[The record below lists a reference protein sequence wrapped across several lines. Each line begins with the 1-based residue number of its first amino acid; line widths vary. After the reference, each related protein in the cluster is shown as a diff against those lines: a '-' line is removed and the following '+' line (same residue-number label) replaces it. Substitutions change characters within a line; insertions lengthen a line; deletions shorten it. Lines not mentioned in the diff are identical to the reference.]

1 MLINSPNI
9 SGSLKVTGNAVITG
23 SLTVLGGIN
32 ATITGSATS
41 ASYVEYSNV
50 ANKPTLVSGSEQVSF
65 NGIVDKPTL
74 VSGSEQITYSGIS
87 SIPSGIVSSS
97 TQITGYNI
105 FATTGSNQ
113 FNGSQVITGSLTVT
127 GQVVAQTLNV
137 QQVTSS
143 IVFSSGSNIFGN
155 DLGNTQQF
163 TGSVSV
169 TGSLAVAG
177 AGSFSGT
184 GYFGGATV
192 SSGLT
197 GASEL
202 IVQNELG
209 IQNGDTTGPYLR
221 MVMGG
226 VNQNITLVTG
236 AFTGTEPNLL
246 FSIGGATRLTM
257 TPSGSATF
265 NLGSGEMRLNR
276 TGTSEYLK
284 LNTYYLLTDGNDQLL
299 GSVTGATSIYAGSGV
314 SPKLTIAS
322 TGAATF
328 QTTGN
333 NGIINIGGST
343 YYSQLETNST
353 LGGLKIKS
361 IWGAANSGIIQFI
374 NGTSENI
381 RMHIADNGNVDI
393 GLTNA
398 IDRLTISR
406 NVADNAGGITL
417 YNAETSGYGSAL
429 TFRVNYAG
437 VYNVSRIHGDWGTGN
452 SGLLHFFTANTSQTL
467 VERMLINGS
476 GNVIIGNTTAYGGL
490 TVSDFTTND
499 GNDSLAFFYRGTS
512 GGHESLIKFYDFRGQ
527 VNASMGNNLE
537 DDGSGTQKA
546 RLVFKTSNSGAP
558 TERMRIT
565 SNGTLEFLGVAT
577 GLAGAYFTN
586 DSSSLKIHSTFGG
599 GTTKDL
605 ILQSG
610 GSAGAPQLILK
621 AGGNVLIGTTD
632 DIGYKLNVNGSLRFS
647 TGQTGGYVRRDS
659 GFVNETANIGENATA
674 YFLYKYTADANGSS
688 TTFFNITGLSNN
700 NGTCA
705 DINLRVRKDATA
717 SAINT
722 VGYIQINGQDMIG
735 AVFASGTAA
744 VQTNR
749 TIRVVRMSDEWIIIG
764 SVGSY

>member
-1 MLINSPNI
+1 MIQDKIFFDEKDPTGLSYNTPFTVYGSYEGRLWSKTPSGEIKYYTQNSDL
-9 SGSLKVTGNAVITG
+9 SVYATTGSNSFNGNQTVTG
-23 SLTVLGGIN
+23 SLTVTEG
-32 ATITGSATS
+32 ITGTVTT
-41 ASYVEYSNV
+41 ASYVQYSNV
-50 ANKPTLVSGSEQVSF
+50 A
-65 NGIVDKPTL
+65 DK
-74 VSGSEQITYSGIS
+74 
-87 SIPSGIVSSS
+87 PSGIVSSS
-97 TQITGYNI
+97 VQVRGYNV

-113 FNGSQVITGSLTVT
+113 FDGSQSVTGSLTVT
-127 GQVVAQTLNV
+127 GQVIAQTLNV
-137 QQVTSS
+137 QEVTSS
-143 IVFSSGSNIFGN
+143 IVFSSGSNRFGN
-155 DLGNTQQF
+155 SLGNTQQF

-169 TGSLAVAG
+169 TGSLTSNG
-177 AGSFSGT
+177 ALTGTNAIFSSLEVFDNSNSGILKLSRDTGGQRGQLQFGRNNSGT
-184 GYFGGATV
+184 FQVTGMIGSDSDTASPNNGTLYFYTSN
-192 SSGLT
+192 SSGVST
-197 GASEL
+197 ERL
-202 IVQNELG
+202 I
-209 IQNGDTTGPYLR
+209 INGT
-221 MVMGG
+221 
-226 VNQNITLVTG
+226 
-236 AFTGTEPNLL
+236 
-246 FSIGGATRLTM
+246 
-257 TPSGSATF
+257 GSATF

-527 VNASMGNNLE
+527 VNAAMGNNLE

-558 TERMRIT
+558 IERMRIT
-565 SNGTLEFLGVAT
+565 SGGQVQISNSILRLNASSTTSVSTSVTTISTDSNTYG
-577 GLAGAYFTN
+577 GLAIIWGA
-586 DSSSLKIHSTFGG
+586 DSGGNIWTDLLFYSLGQVYVIRSQDVSGGPFGRTYSVDGSGSLRLAMGG
-599 GTTKDL
+599 GTYT
-605 ILQSG
+605 
-610 GSAGAPQLILK
+610 
-621 AGGNVLIGTTD
+621 
-632 DIGYKLNVNGSLRFS
+632 
-647 TGQTGGYVRRDS
+647 VRYQALLTS
-659 GFVNETANIGENATA
+659 
-674 YFLYKYTADANGSS
+674 
-688 TTFFNITGLSNN
+688 
-700 NGTCA
+700 
-705 DINLRVRKDATA
+705 
-717 SAINT
+717 
-722 VGYIQINGQDMIG
+722 
-735 AVFASGTAA
+735 
-744 VQTNR
+744 
-749 TIRVVRMSDEWIIIG
+749 
-764 SVGSY
+764 